1 MAPHVLHGTALS
13 RTCRCLLCEAEKSHS
28 QLYLVLLQV
37 ATLSIK
43 TTHLSFRSALT
54 STFVAIPPA
63 LAPKS
68 SKVSFVFW
76 GPQAWA
82 VMRDMLSAGAK
93 AHREGLCWG
102 VQAPVGWTGQA
113 LQGLKLSSPR
123 AHPAQCGSSFG
134 PVRCFWP
141 FSFLVSRSFCGQR
154 SMVLMAGG
162 WGGLLF
168 TSCDFPLRQ
177 GSPRT

>member
-1 MAPHVLHGTALS
+1 MALHVLHGTALP
-13 RTCRCLLCEAEKSHS
+13 RMCRCLLCEAEKSHS
-28 QLYLVLLQV
+28 QLYLLLLQV
-37 ATLSIK
+37 VTLSIK
-43 TTHLSFRSALT
+43 PTHLSFRSALT
-54 STFVAIPPA
+54 STFVATPPT

-82 VMRDMLSAGAK
+82 VTRDMLSAGAK
-93 AHREGLCWG
+93 AHREGLC

-113 LQGLKLSSPR
+113 LQELKLSLPR
-123 AHPAQCGSSFG
+123 AHPGQCGSSFG
-134 PVRCFWP
+134 PLWCSWP
-141 FSFLVSRSFCGQR
+141 FSFLVSRCFCGQR

-162 WGGLLF
+162 GGGLLF

>member
-1 MAPHVLHGTALS
+1 MEPHVLHGTAPS
-13 RTCRCLLCEAEKSHS
+13 RTCRCLLCEVEKSHS

-37 ATLSIK
+37 VTLSIK
-43 TTHLSFRSALT
+43 PTHLSFRSALT
-54 STFVAIPPA
+54 STFVATPPA

-82 VMRDMLSAGAK
+82 VTRDMLSQGSP
-93 AHREGLCWG
+93 RRPVLG

-113 LQGLKLSSPR
+113 LQGLKLSLPR
-123 AHPAQCGSSFG
+123 AHPGQCGSSFG
-134 PVRCFWP
+134 PLRCSWP
-141 FSFLVSRSFCGQR
+141 FSFLASRSFCGQR

-162 WGGLLF
+162 GGGFLF
-168 TSCDFPLRQ
+168 TSCDFPLRP